1 MVPLCNQQIMNK
13 LSLAKMNL
21 IICLSATINN
31 IPEKVEKHIYSV
43 DNNSLKGPSRTTAS
57 KVKGNYKGGEKVH
70 LFCNLFQA
78 SFFHF

>member
-13 LSLAKMNL
+13 LTLAKMHV

-31 IPEKVEKHIYSV
+31 IPEKVENHVYST
-43 DNNSLKGPSRTTAS
+43 DNSILKEPSRTKAS
-57 KVKGNYKGGEKVH
+57 KLKGNYKVGGKAH

-78 SFFHF
+78 

>member
-13 LSLAKMNL
+13 LTLAKMHV

-31 IPEKVEKHIYSV
+31 IPEKVEKHVYSI
-43 DNNSLKGPSRTTAS
+43 DNSILKEPSRTKAP
-57 KVKGNYKGGEKVH
+57 KVKGNYKVGGKAR

-78 SFFHF
+78 